1 MECKDMKYKIGDYV
15 SKPIAGVCKVA
26 DILHLDMVGVKP
38 DTLFY
43 LLIPVENRQEKIY
56 VPVESA
62 QSSLR
67 LCLTSEEAWKLIERI
82 PEIQVIWIDNEKMR
96 EQKYKEAIKI
106 NSPEALVSVIKMTF
120 HRKKMRIEQGKKST
134 SSDERYFQMAENL
147 LYTELGLALKKPKQ
161 EISQLIIDFIDKNDR

>member
-1 MECKDMKYKIGDYV
+1 M
-15 SKPIAGVCKVA
+15 
-26 DILHLDMVGVKP
+26 
-38 DTLFY
+38 
-43 LLIPVENRQEKIY
+43 
-56 VPVESA
+56 
-62 QSSLR
+62 
-67 LCLTSEEAWKLIERI
+67 
-82 PEIQVIWIDNEKMR
+82 IWIDNEKMR

>member
-15 SKPIAGVCKVA
+15 SKPIAGVCRVA

-82 PEIQVIWIDNEKMR
+82 PEIQVIWIDNEKML
-96 EQKYKEAIKI
+96 EQ
-106 NSPEALVSVIKMTF
+106 
-120 HRKKMRIEQGKKST
+120 
-134 SSDERYFQMAENL
+134 
-147 LYTELGLALKKPKQ
+147 
-161 EISQLIIDFIDKNDR
+161 

>member
-15 SKPIAGVCKVA
+15 SKPIASVCRVA

-96 EQKYKEAIKI
+96 
-106 NSPEALVSVIKMTF
+106 
-120 HRKKMRIEQGKKST
+120 IEQGKKST

-161 EISQLIIDFIDKNDR
+161 ESSQLIIDFIDKNDR